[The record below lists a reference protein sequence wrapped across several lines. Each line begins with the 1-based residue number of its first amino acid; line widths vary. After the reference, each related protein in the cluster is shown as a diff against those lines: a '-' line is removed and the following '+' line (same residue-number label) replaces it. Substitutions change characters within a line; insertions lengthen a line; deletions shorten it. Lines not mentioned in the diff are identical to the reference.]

1 MPPLVPP
8 IKCQGI
14 KTKLVPAI
22 RALVG
27 ENGAGRWIEPFCG
40 SGVVAFNLR
49 PQCAL
54 LCDTNRH
61 IIRFYQAIQCGD
73 ITPAIVT
80 RYLEAEGG
88 TLRELG
94 ESHYYAIRERFNA
107 SGSPLDF
114 LFLNRACFNGVMR
127 FNRKGGFNTPF
138 CRKPERF
145 APAYIT
151 KIVNQVR
158 SVQQV
163 LEQRDWTFAVAD
175 FEETLAQVAKGDL
188 VYADPPY
195 MGRHADYFNTWTED
209 NEQALIR
216 LLKCLPCTF
225 VLSTWQ
231 ENAFR
236 RNAAMDTHWNA
247 DNLHRVA
254 IEHFYHV
261 GSSEDL
267 RHGMTEALITN
278 APPWGTYVKPEKPQ
292 QFALEIA
299 L

>member
-1 MPPLVPP
+1 MPPIVPP

-14 KTKLVPAI
+14 KTKLIPPI

-27 ENGAGRWIEPFCG
+27 ESVTGRWIEPFCG

-54 LCDTNRH
+54 LTDTNRH
-61 IIRFYQAIQCGD
+61 IIAFYQAIQSGD
-73 ITPAIVT
+73 LTPGSVT
-80 RYLEAEGG
+80 RHLEAEGG
-88 TLRELG
+88 KLREHG
-94 ESHYYAIRERFNA
+94 ESHYYAVRERFNA
-107 SGSPLDF
+107 AHEPLDF

-158 SVQQV
+158 AVRQI
-163 LEQRDWTFAVAD
+163 LEQVDWTFAVAD
-175 FEETLAQVAKGDL
+175 FQATLPQAADGDI

-195 MGRHADYFNTWTED
+195 MGRHADYFNTWKDD
-209 NEQALIR
+209 NEQTLIR

-231 ENAFR
+231 ENEFR
-236 RNAAMDTHWNA
+236 RNPAMDTHWNA
-247 DNLHRVA
+247 DNLHRLS

-278 APPWGTYVKPEKPQ
+278 ARLPGNYLKPEKPQ

-299 L
+299 

>member
-1 MPPLVPP
+1 MPPIVPP

-14 KTKLVPAI
+14 KTKLIAPI

-27 ENGAGRWIEPFCG
+27 ENLSGRWIEPFCG

-49 PQCAL
+49 PKHAL
-54 LCDTNRH
+54 LTDTNRH
-61 IIRFYQAIQCGD
+61 IIGFYQAIQSGD
-73 ITPAIVT
+73 ITPGGVT
-80 RYLEAEGG
+80 NFLEDEGAR
-88 TLRELG
+88 LREQG
-94 ESHYYAIRERFNA
+94 ESHYYAIRERFNEA
-107 SGSPLDF
+107 GSLLDF

-158 SVQQV
+158 AVRQT
-163 LEQRDWTFAVAD
+163 LEQNEWTFAVAD
-175 FEETLAQVAKGDL
+175 FQETLAQAVAGDV

-195 MGRHADYFNTWTED
+195 MGRHTDYFNTWTDD
-209 NEQALIR
+209 NEQTLIR
-216 LLKCLPCTF
+216 FLKCLPCTF

-231 ENAFR
+231 ENEFR
-236 RNAAMDTHWNA
+236 RNPAMDTHWNQEG
-247 DNLHRVA
+247 LHRLL

-267 RHGMTEALITN
+267 RHSMTEALITN
-278 APPWGTYVKPEKPQ
+278 TRLPGTYVKPEKPQ
-292 QFALEIA
+292 QYALEMA
-299 L
+299 

>member
-1 MPPLVPP
+1 MPPIVPP

-14 KTKLVPAI
+14 KTKLIAPI

-27 ENGAGRWIEPFCG
+27 ENLSGRWIEPFCG

-49 PQCAL
+49 PKHAL
-54 LCDTNRH
+54 LTDTNRH
-61 IIRFYQAIQCGD
+61 IIRFYQAIQTGE
-73 ITPAIVT
+73 ITPGVVT
-80 RYLEAEGG
+80 NFLEEEGG
-88 TLRELG
+88 KLREQG
-94 ESHYYAIRERFNA
+94 ESHYYAVRERFNA
-107 SGSPLDF
+107 TGSPLDF
-114 LFLNRACFNGVMR
+114 LFLNRGCFNGVMR

-158 SVQQV
+158 AVRQI
-163 LEQRDWTFAVAD
+163 LEQNEWTFAVAD
-175 FEETLAQVAKGDL
+175 FQETLAQAVIGDV

-195 MGRHADYFNTWTED
+195 MGRHTDYFNTWTDE
-209 NEQALIR
+209 NEQTLIR

-231 ENAFR
+231 ENEFR
-236 RNAAMDTHWNA
+236 RNPAMDTHWNQEG
-247 DNLHRVA
+247 LHRLS

-278 APPWGTYVKPEKPQ
+278 ARLPGTYVKPEKPQ
-292 QFALEIA
+292 QYALEIA
-299 L
+299 